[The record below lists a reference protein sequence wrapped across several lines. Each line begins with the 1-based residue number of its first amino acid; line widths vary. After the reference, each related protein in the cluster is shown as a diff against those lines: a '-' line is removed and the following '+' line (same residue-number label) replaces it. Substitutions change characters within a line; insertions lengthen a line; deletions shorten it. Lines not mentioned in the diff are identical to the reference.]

1 MCRLHWSFCL
11 LVLPGLASSSGC
23 GNAAG
28 SLPAQTPPK
37 VTVARPISRTV
48 HDVEEYTG
56 RVAAV
61 ETVDVRARITGYV
74 QEVYFHDGETVK
86 KGHKLFLIDPR
97 TYKAELEQAES
108 KIALYDAKYRFAE
121 SVKARNE
128 KLAANKAISE
138 EEYEQSRA
146 SAAEA
151 LAARQA
157 AEADRDRAKLNVDFT
172 EITAEIDGRIDRVL
186 VTVGNLVES
195 SPNPTLLTTIVS
207 VKPMYVYFDP
217 DEMAFLRYMGR
228 RAKEGVLT
236 DERQHVVDRKI
247 KTTIVFADGTHYPET
262 GIVDFASNR
271 VDPSTGTIQVRAVFE
286 NKDNFLTPGVFVRVR
301 VQPEES
307 YRAVL
312 VPERAIGTDQSDK
325 FVYVVDDKN
334 VAQRRNVK
342 LGTKQGKLRV
352 IQDGI
357 TAADRVAISGTLLV
371 RPGMPVEA
379 EEGTIEEDKTT
390 KSAAAPPAATSK
402 PAPADKPGPADDKP
416 APAADESAKR

>member
-1 MCRLHWSFCL
+1 MCRLLWSICL
-11 LVLPGLASSSGC
+11 FWPLGLFGLSGC
-23 GNAAG
+23 GHAAG
-28 SLPAQTPPK
+28 SLPAPTPPK
-37 VTVARPISRTV
+37 VTVARPIFRTV
-48 HDVEEYTG
+48 SDMEEYTG

-61 ETVDVRARITGYV
+61 ESVDVRARISGYV
-74 QEVYFHDGETVK
+74 QEVYFHDGEMVK
-86 KGHKLFLIDPR
+86 KGDKLFLIDPR

-108 KIALYDAKYRFAE
+108 KIALYDAKYKFAE

-128 KLAANKAISE
+128 KLAANKAISQE
-138 EEYEQSRA
+138 EFEQSSA

-151 LAARQA
+151 LAAMHA
-157 AEADRDRAKLNVDFT
+157 AEADRDRAKLNVEFT

-186 VTVGNLVES
+186 VTKGNLVES

-217 DEMAFLRYMGR
+217 DELALLRYMGR

-247 KTTIVFADGTHYPET
+247 KTTIVFADGNIYPET

-286 NKDNFLTPGVFVRVR
+286 NKDNFLTPGLFVRVR
-301 VQPEES
+301 VQPEET
-307 YRAVL
+307 YQAIL

-325 FVYVVDDKN
+325 FVYVIDDKN

-352 IQDGI
+352 IHEGL
-357 TAADRVAISGTLLV
+357 TAADRIAISGTLLV

-379 EEGTIEEDKTT
+379 QEGKIEDEETMAKIRSPKYEARNEF
-390 KSAAAPPAATSK
+390 KS
-402 PAPADKPGPADDKP
+402 
-416 APAADESAKR
+416 